1 MDEDSVVAVR
11 EARDG
16 EAAADEPKQVW
27 ISLGGAVQDL
37 GLLSK
42 NNGKASRGLREEVE
56 WSGLCFDMFTLAP
69 EWKMDCRGHSV
80 YGITS

>member
-56 WSGLCFDMFTLAP
+56 
-69 EWKMDCRGHSV
+69 
-80 YGITS
+80 